1 MQIYFPTDKVTKE
14 FRDKIEKEFQKFDD
28 ICTPAAKGNGA
39 VTYGWVLEEQE
50 HKDVKKSKCFFVA
63 RGWEGMQYF
72 EDVIKTDEYKEAV
85 KILMGWQA
93 PWDMWHVKRE
103 F

>member
-1 MQIYFPTDKVTKE
+1 
-14 FRDKIEKEFQKFDD
+14 
-28 ICTPAAKGNGA
+28 
-39 VTYGWVLEEQE
+39 VLEEQE
-50 HKDVKKSKCFFVA
+50 HKDVKKSKCFLVA

-85 KILMGWQA
+85 QILMGWQA

>member
-1 MQIYFPTDKVTKE
+1 
-14 FRDKIEKEFQKFDD
+14 
-28 ICTPAAKGNGA
+28 
-39 VTYGWVLEEQE
+39 
-50 HKDVKKSKCFFVA
+50 
-63 RGWEGMQYF
+63 MQYF

-85 KILMGWQA
+85 QILMGWQA